1 MNKLPLFLSL
11 FLSASLVQ
19 AQEPEFCPLSE
30 ILPNLPKKDLSNLLA
45 AEHCFIMF
53 GAEWCAPC
61 RRVHPLF
68 DNLKDIAQEN
78 NIPSNYLSFDY
89 IDIDLFSTDYE
100 FLEECINGIP
110 AIVETDNGQE
120 VRRYSPHQIEEL
132 GQHIRQLIDAY
143 RQ

>member
-19 AQEPEFCPLSE
+19 AQELEVCPLSE
-30 ILPNLPKKDLSNLLA
+30 IFPNLPKKDLSNLLV
-45 AEHCFIMF
+45 AEHGFVMF
-53 GAEWCAPC
+53 GAEWCEPC
-61 RRVHPLF
+61 RRMHPEFEILIELA
-68 DNLKDIAQEN
+68 NQSGI
-78 NIPSNYLSFDY
+78 SSHYLSFDY

-120 VRRYSPHQIEEL
+120 TRRYGPHQIEEL
-132 GQHIRQLIDAY
+132 EQHIQQLIDAY
-143 RQ
+143 QQ